1 MNPLPPVCTENG
13 ANKVKHAV
21 NLLRCVDV
29 YAKAEGTPCVRG
41 LMGGR
46 KGRKGRKGL
55 KVTAIGGVGGQKT
68 EIFFFFFFFRLLISL
83 LFPVKRDI
91 CKQGFRAD
99 IIQSS
104 VISRSCVFLV

>member
-46 KGRKGRKGL
+46 RDGSEGAEGVKSHSNWGGRW
-55 KVTAIGGVGGQKT
+55 A
-68 EIFFFFFFFRLLISL
+68 E
-83 LFPVKRDI
+83 D
-91 CKQGFRAD
+91 
-99 IIQSS
+99 
-104 VISRSCVFLV
+104 